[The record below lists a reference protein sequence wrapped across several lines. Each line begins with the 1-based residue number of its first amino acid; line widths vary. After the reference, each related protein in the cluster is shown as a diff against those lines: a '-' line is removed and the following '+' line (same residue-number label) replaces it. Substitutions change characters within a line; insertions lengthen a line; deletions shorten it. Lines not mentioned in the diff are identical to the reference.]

1 MKRIRG
7 RLTLAIYILIIGA
20 CVLSLLFSYLIRSGV
35 ILVRENVKLMF
46 FGVGLRDVLLVLATL
61 LAIAASVTVVS
72 RSTTD
77 PIRTLTRATK
87 QIASGNFDVQVNIR
101 NRAEEF
107 EELQNNFNLMAR
119 ELQANE
125 YLKKDFVSGVSHE
138 LRTPLSVIGGYAK
151 LLREDNM
158 LTEEERREYLDLII
172 SETDRLTDLTSN
184 MLRLSRMDSEQ
195 IQPRRET
202 FSLDEQLRQAVL
214 LLEPKWSAKDLEMDV
229 DLPEISWEGDAELLI
244 QVWTNLIG
252 NAVKY
257 TDEGEIRIRA
267 EETGE
272 AVRVTVEDTGCG
284 MEPEVL
290 ARAFDRFYQA
300 DTSRR
305 REGSG
310 LGLAIVRRIVELH
323 GGTVTAESE
332 PGKGSRFTVI
342 LPAGIEDPGPQK
354 QERRRPRR
362 ELQKQKKSAE
372 GGTAV

>member
-229 DLPEISWEGDAELLI
+229 DLPEISWEGDAELLM

-342 LPAGIEDPGPQK
+342 LPAGIEVPGPQK

>member
-214 LLEPKWSAKDLEMDV
+214 LLEPKWSARDLEMDV
-229 DLPEISWEGDAELLI
+229 DLPEISWEGDAELLM
-244 QVWTNLIG
+244 QVWTNLIR

-372 GGTAV
+372 GSTAV

>member
-7 RLTLAIYILIIGA
+7 RLTLYIYILIIAA

-35 ILVRENVKLMF
+35 ILVRENVKLML

-61 LAIAASVTVVS
+61 LAIAASVTLVS

-87 QIASGNFDVQVNIR
+87 QIAAGNFDVQVNIR
-101 NRAEEF
+101 SRAEEF

-151 LLREDNM
+151 LLREDTM

-172 SETDRLTDLTSN
+172 SETDRLTELTSN
-184 MLRLSRMDSEQ
+184 MLRLSRVDSKQ

-214 LLEPKWSAKDLEMDV
+214 LLEPKWSAKDLELDV
-229 DLPEISWEGDAELLI
+229 DLPEIFWEGDAELLM

-257 TDEGEIRIRA
+257 TDAGEIRVRA
-267 EETGE
+267 ERTED
-272 AVRVTVEDTGCG
+272 AVRVDVEDTGCG

-290 ARAFDRFYQA
+290 ARVFDRFYQA

-332 PGKGSRFTVI
+332 PGKGSRFTVV
-342 LPAGIEDPGPQK
+342 LPVLREETAPQK
-354 QERRRPRR
+354 PERRRARR
-362 ELQKQKKSAE
+362 EAAE
-372 GGTAV
+372 